1 MVFRTKYIKVL
12 KPLIILEVVITSFL
26 KLKILW
32 VILNQKYNYKDYIA
46 FSF

>member
-12 KPLIILEVVITSFL
+12 KPLIILGVVITSFP

-32 VILNQKYNYKDYIA
+32 VILNQKHNYKSYIA
-46 FSF
+46 FRF